1 MKILFIFI
9 LSRSDI
15 MENLIKELKI
25 FIEKKDINIE
35 RNVIEEILYDKNY
48 NINSY
53 RIVKEIQNKIN
64 YKSDVD
70 CKIIYLSEYR

>member
-1 MKILFIFI
+1 
-9 LSRSDI
+9 